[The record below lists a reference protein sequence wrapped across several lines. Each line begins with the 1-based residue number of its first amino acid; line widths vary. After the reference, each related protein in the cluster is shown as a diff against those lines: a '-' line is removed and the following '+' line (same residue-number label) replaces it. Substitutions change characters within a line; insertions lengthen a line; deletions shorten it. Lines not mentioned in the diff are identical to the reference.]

1 MSWSASHGKRALDIV
16 GSAALLAISL
26 PIQLIVAAAVAAVH
40 GRPVLFVQDR
50 PGLDGTVVQLRKF
63 RSMRHVQA
71 NPNATIGHDSILE
84 SFVSIKS
91 AATVSGDVHV
101 RSRTLIGAGAI
112 VLQGLSI
119 GADATVGA
127 GAVVTRS
134 VPDGVVVKGVPGVWS

>member
-1 MSWSASHGKRALDIV
+1 MSWYASHGKRALDIV

-26 PIQLIVAAAVAAVH
+26 PIQLTVAAVN

-50 PGLDGTVVQLRKF
+50 PVLDGTVFQLRKF
-63 RSMRHVQA
+63 RSMRHIHV

-84 SFVSIKS
+84 SFVSINP